1 MLSLLFHNN
10 NVSQLIRKIMFL
22 KNTHKWHK
30 ICLTGILIQTPTY
43 YNFTYTIHVH
53 YTRTRGTD
61 TYSRHH
67 VLHIHRLFRIVHPF
81 QSLMGPTFHGDKL
94 YTCIIQYISFLVLIQ
109 LGVCLTIKYKY
120 TVHVFGI
127 LSTIFIQILSYF
139 ASITLRNFTIL
150 LNLKFGFKPYWIPC
164 GIHSWKC
171 SAT

>member
-1 MLSLLFHNN
+1 MTQNMSYRNTNTNTNLLQFH
-10 NVSQLIRKIMFL
+10 LH
-22 KNTHKWHK
+22 NTCTSHKD
-30 ICLTGILIQTPTY
+30 
-43 YNFTYTIHVH
+43 
-53 YTRTRGTD
+53 TRNR
-61 TYSRHH
+61 YI
-67 VLHIHRLFRIVHPF
+67 LHIHRPFRIVHPF

-150 LNLKFGFKPYWIPC
+150 LNLKFGLKPY
-164 GIHSWKC
+164 
-171 SAT
+171 

>member
-1 MLSLLFHNN
+1 MTQNMSYRNTNTNTNLLQFH
-10 NVSQLIRKIMFL
+10 LH
-22 KNTHKWHK
+22 NTCTLHKD
-30 ICLTGILIQTPTY
+30 TRNRYIQSAS
-43 YNFTYTIHVH
+43 
-53 YTRTRGTD
+53 RS
-61 TYSRHH
+61 TYSPT
-67 VLHIHRLFRIVHPF
+67 LQNCSPF

-150 LNLKFGFKPYWIPC
+150 LNLKFGLKPY
-164 GIHSWKC
+164 
-171 SAT
+171 